1 MKFNVVKEVENIT
14 NFIKEYYQKNNL
26 KGAVL
31 GISGGKDSAVVAAL
45 LVRALGSENVVGITL
60 PCHSK
65 NTDAIDAKLISEKY
79 NFELIN
85 IDLTNTYDTFKHEIN
100 KLGEFNNENLKNSD
114 INIKPR
120 LRMSAC
126 YYIAALYGAIKGG
139 VYLVAGTSNKCE
151 LYVGYFTK
159 GGDST
164 YDIGILN
171 DYTVDE
177 VIKIGEYLEV
187 PEKVLYKKPSD
198 GLSGQTDEDKLGVKY
213 KDIADVINNKE
224 VSEDI
229 KHKVD
234 KLHTNNLHKFNI
246 PVYNRETK
254 WKKNKI
260 AVYVGSFNPVHKAH
274 IKVAKH
280 ILKNYTDKVIIVP
293 TGNYWNKNNL
303 INIEDRIKM
312 LKLYETKNIII
323 DTKIN
328 HCKYTYE
335 VLRNIKKEY
344 PNSKIYLIIGD
355 DNLKNF
361 DKWKNIN
368 DILKYDIIVIKRNN
382 IKTNMKNGNFIYTK
396 RVVKKDIS
404 STIVR
409 KMIVNKNI
417 MVLKY
422 IDFKVYKYIR
432 KNNLYVDNNMI

>member
-1 MKFNVVKEVENIT
+1 M
-14 NFIKEYYQKNNL
+14 
-26 KGAVL
+26 
-31 GISGGKDSAVVAAL
+31 
-45 LVRALGSENVVGITL
+45 
-60 PCHSK
+60 
-65 NTDAIDAKLISEKY
+65 
-79 NFELIN
+79 
-85 IDLTNTYDTFKHEIN
+85 
-100 KLGEFNNENLKNSD
+100 
-114 INIKPR
+114 
-120 LRMSAC
+120 
-126 YYIAALYGAIKGG
+126 
-139 VYLVAGTSNKCE
+139 
-151 LYVGYFTK
+151 
-159 GGDST
+159 
-164 YDIGILN
+164 
-171 DYTVDE
+171 
-177 VIKIGEYLEV
+177 
-187 PEKVLYKKPSD
+187 
-198 GLSGQTDEDKLGVKY
+198 
-213 KDIADVINNKE
+213 
-224 VSEDI
+224 
-229 KHKVD
+229 
-234 KLHTNNLHKFNI
+234 
-246 PVYNRETK
+246 
-254 WKKNKI
+254 KKNKI

-355 DNLKNF
+355 DNLKDF